1 MDISS
6 TDSSPTP
13 VAASRWPALLR
24 RVVLP
29 AVILAWACA
38 LRVVLFS
45 GFVLCDD
52 RQELWTAVHVFAH
65 GPVWSDQFQ
74 LRFGTWLFNV
84 GAFKLF
90 GISEFG
96 FFVPTALMSASLS
109 VVGYAILL
117 RWGYALLPAF
127 AAALMIAAAPFEIL
141 MGTVRANDMIL
152 AWLVGLAVA
161 ALVVLDERPV
171 RQGLAVAL
179 LGWLGFYV
187 KLWVVYFLPALGIH
201 YLVEAWRRGRWRG
214 GVVFAL
220 ASLVLHGATCAFWK
234 RRTGYWLPFIW
245 YHAATYP
252 VEPGDL
258 ARVLRIYPDQLLHGS
273 ELGTTLFGSV
283 PYLVVLGLALKLA
296 GTGARRLG
304 VPYRMDARDWALF
317 GCYASFLLLLNF
329 FPNSFTFDRYYSVP
343 RIFRY
348 LAPLSFPMTLHLAK
362 MVLDLVPA
370 RAGWL
375 SLAALLALTGS
386 NLRQSAQATA
396 PGRAYRAR
404 LMAIVLDV
412 RERRP
417 PMLVTE
423 GWVSYFLSNVYLRD
437 LARKI
442 EVVPVIDIYDARD
455 YETWLWRRQSGL
467 VPGTLLLT
475 GFGSCVHYSAVRD
488 GFRLALFQRGL
499 DPAWKLLKDYG
510 PLAYHPDPEPVRL
523 WKLTERVPATQPKP
537 ADLVEGSQGPEELFK
552 AGMGRFDEGKPAEA
566 APYFHTVA
574 TDFPASP
581 FAEDAEYYYAICLF
595 REGRWRAT
603 ITAFEELV
611 GRRTAGRWVP
621 AAYYHIGLSY
631 AALGDHDRAREAFE
645 TVRRKFPREETLG
658 PNAADQLALLDA
670 QESLLER
677 LRKWLGI
684 R

>member
-1 MDISS
+1 MIRS
-6 TDSSPTP
+6 
-13 VAASRWPALLR
+13 ALVR
-24 RVVLP
+24 RLVLP
-29 AVILAWACA
+29 ALILAWACA

-52 RQELWTAVHVFAH
+52 REEFWTAVHMLVH
-65 GPVWSDQFQ
+65 GPAPPHHLQ
-74 LRFGTWLFNV
+74 LRFGAWLFNV

-90 GISEFG
+90 GISEFS

-201 YLVEAWRRGRWRG
+201 CLVEAWRRGRWRG

-252 VEPGDL
+252 VKPGDL

-273 ELGTTLFGSV
+273 EFGTTLFGSV
-283 PYLVVLGLALKLA
+283 PYLLALGLALKLI
-296 GTGARRLG
+296 GTVARRAG
-304 VPYRMDARDWALF
+304 VGYRMDARDWALF
-317 GCYASFLLLLNF
+317 GSYASFALLLEF
-329 FPNSFTFDRYYSVP
+329 FPNSFTFDRYYSAP

-348 LAPLSFPMTLHLAK
+348 QAPLSFPMTLHLAK

-375 SLAALLALTGS
+375 PVAGLLALTGL
-386 NLRQSAQATA
+386 NLHQAAEATA
-396 PGRAYRAR
+396 PSRAYRAT
-404 LMAIVLDV
+404 LMAVLREV
-412 RERRP
+412 RARRP

-423 GWVSYFLSNVYLRD
+423 GWLSYFLSNVYLND
-437 LARKI
+437 LAR
-442 EVVPVIDIYDARD
+442 EVQVVQIPQIYAARD
-455 YETWLWRRQSGL
+455 YEAWLQRRQPDFA
-467 VPGTLLLT
+467 PGTFLLT
-475 GFGSCVHYSAVRD
+475 GFGSCVHYGAIGD
-488 GFRLALFQRGL
+488 GFRLALFQDGL
-499 DPAWKLLKDYG
+499 HPAWKVLNDYG
-510 PLAYHPDPEPVRL
+510 PLAYHPSPEPVRL
-523 WKLTERVPATQPKP
+523 WELTEPIARTHPPP
-537 ADLVEGSQGPEELFK
+537 ADGVERSRGPEQLFK
-552 AGMGRFDEGKPAEA
+552 TGMARFDEGKPAEA

-574 TDFPASP
+574 TDFPDSA
-581 FAEDAEYYYAICLF
+581 FAEDAEYFYAICLF
-595 REGRWRAT
+595 REGRWWET
-603 ITAFEELV
+603 IVGFEEIV
-611 GRRTAGRWVP
+611 RRRPAGRRVP

-631 AALGDHDRAREAFE
+631 AALGDQDRAREAFE
-645 TVRRKFPREETLG
+645 TLRRRFPREETLG
-658 PNAADQLALLDA
+658 RYAAEQLAMLDA
-670 QESLLER
+670 QAGWFER
-677 LRKWLGI
+677 LRKRLGI
-684 R
+684 RR

>member
-1 MDISS
+1 MDVSR

-13 VAASRWPALLR
+13 FAAGRWSALLR

-38 LRVVLFS
+38 LRVVFFS

-52 RQELWTAVHVFAH
+52 REEFWIAVHASAY
-65 GPVWSDQFQ
+65 GPVLSDQFQ
-74 LRFGTWLFNV
+74 LRFGIWLFNAA
-84 GAFKLF
+84 AFKLF
-90 GISEFG
+90 GVSEFA
-96 FFVPTALMSASLS
+96 FFAPTVLMSASLG
-109 VVGYAILL
+109 VAGYAILV

-127 AAALMIAAAPFEIL
+127 AAALMIAAAPFEVL
-141 MGTVRANDMIL
+141 LGTLRANDVIL
-152 AWLVGLAVA
+152 AWLVGLALA
-161 ALVVLDERPV
+161 ALIVLDSRPV
-171 RQGLAVAL
+171 WQGLAVTL
-179 LGWLGFYV
+179 FGWLAFYV
-187 KLWVVYFLPALGIH
+187 KLWVVYFLPVLGLH
-201 YLVEAWRRGRWRG
+201 YLLETWRRGRWRG

-234 RRTGYWLPFIW
+234 RRTGTWLPFLW
-245 YHAATYP
+245 HHAATYP
-252 VEPGDL
+252 VRPEDL
-258 ARVLRIYPDQLLHGS
+258 SRVFRIYPDLLLHGS

-404 LMAIVLDV
+404 LMAIVRDV

-455 YETWLWRRQSGL
+455 YEAWLWRRQSGL

-475 GFGSCVHYSAVRD
+475 GFGSCVHYSAIRD
-488 GFRLALFQRGL
+488 GFRLALFQRL
-499 DPAWKLLKDYG
+499 PSG
-510 PLAYHPDPEPVRL
+510 PR
-523 WKLTERVPATQPKP
+523 
-537 ADLVEGSQGPEELFK
+537 
-552 AGMGRFDEGKPAEA
+552 AGAPLEAHGAAPGDAAEA
-566 APYFHTVA
+566 RRP
-574 TDFPASP
+574 
-581 FAEDAEYYYAICLF
+581 
-595 REGRWRAT
+595 GRGQPGPRGA
-603 ITAFEELV
+603 LQ
-611 GRRTAGRWVP
+611 GRHG
-621 AAYYHIGLSY
+621 
-631 AALGDHDRAREAFE
+631 
-645 TVRRKFPREETLG
+645 TVRRGETRGGRALLPHRG
-658 PNAADQLALLDA
+658 HRLPGLALRRGRGVLLRHLPLPRGQVAGDDHGLRGARGATDGRPVGPGGLLSHRPLVRGAWRPRPGAGSLRDRAPEVPARGDA
-670 QESLLER
+670 RPER
-677 LRKWLGI
+677 RGPA
-684 R
+684 RPA

>member
-1 MDISS
+1 MRRS
-6 TDSSPTP
+6 
-13 VAASRWPALLR
+13 ALLR

-52 RQELWTAVHVFAH
+52 REEFWTAVHMLVH
-65 GPVWSDQFQ
+65 GPAPPHHLQ
-74 LRFGTWLFNV
+74 LRFGAWLFNV

-90 GISEFG
+90 GISEFA
-96 FFVPTALMSASLS
+96 FFVPTVLMSASLS

-141 MGTVRANDMIL
+141 MGTVHANDMIL

-161 ALVVLDERPV
+161 ALAVLDERPV
-171 RQGLAVAL
+171 HQGLAVAL

-283 PYLVVLGLALKLA
+283 PYLLALGLALKVI
-296 GTGARRLG
+296 GTVARRAG
-304 VPYRMDARDWALF
+304 VGHRMDARDWALF
-317 GCYASFLLLLNF
+317 GSYASFALLLEF
-329 FPNSFTFDRYYSVP
+329 FPNSFTFDRYYSAP

-348 LAPLSFPMTLHLAK
+348 QAPLSFPMTLHLAK

-370 RAGWL
+370 GAGWL
-375 SLAALLALTGS
+375 PVAGLVTLTGL
-386 NLRQSAQATA
+386 NLHQAAETTA
-396 PGRAYRAR
+396 PSRAYRAT
-404 LMAIVLDV
+404 LMAVV
-412 RERRP
+412 REVRARRP
-417 PMLVTE
+417 PMLVAE
-423 GWVSYFLSNVYLRD
+423 GWLSYFLSNVYLND
-437 LARKI
+437 LAR
-442 EVVPVIDIYDARD
+442 ETQVVQIPQIYAARD
-455 YETWLWRRQSGL
+455 YEAWLQRRQSDL
-467 VPGTLLLT
+467 APGTFLLT
-475 GFGSCVHYSAVRD
+475 GFGSCVHYGAIRD
-488 GFRLALFQRGL
+488 GFRLALFQGGL
-499 DPAWKLLKDYG
+499 HPAWKLLQDYG
-510 PLAYHPDPEPVRL
+510 PLAYHPLPEPVRL
-523 WKLTERVPATQPKP
+523 WELTEPIPPTQPKP
-537 ADLVEGSQGPEELFK
+537 ADRVEGSPEELFK
-552 AGMGRFDEGKPAEA
+552 TGMARFDEGKPAEA
-566 APYFHTVA
+566 TPYFHAVA
-574 TDFPASP
+574 TDFPASA
-581 FAEDAEYYYAICLF
+581 FAEDAEYFYTSCLF
-595 REGRWRAT
+595 REGRWRET
-603 ITAFEELV
+603 IAGFEELV
-611 GRRTAGRWVP
+611 RRRPAGRWVP
-621 AAYYHIGLSY
+621 AGYYHIGVSY

-645 TVRRKFPREETLG
+645 TVRRQFPREETLG
-658 PNAADQLALLDA
+658 RLAAEQLAMLDA
-670 QESLLER
+670 QASWFER
-677 LRKWLGI
+677 LRKRLGI